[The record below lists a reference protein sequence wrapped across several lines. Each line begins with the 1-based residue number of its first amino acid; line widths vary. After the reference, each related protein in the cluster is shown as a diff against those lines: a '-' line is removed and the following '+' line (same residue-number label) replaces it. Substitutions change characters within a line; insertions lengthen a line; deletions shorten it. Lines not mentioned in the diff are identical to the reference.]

1 MFEIKRR
8 IFHFRGLNA
17 LNVQKGAFMVG
28 VPKRSVM
35 KNDCKRQF

>member
-28 VPKRSVM
+28 VPKRSVIE
-35 KNDCKRQF
+35 KCL